1 MVLAAMD
8 PGVVIPSLRATT
20 RKQAILELS
29 IRLSQQTG
37 LDSRLISDALMARE
51 QHDSTGIGRGVAI
64 PHARIA
70 GLEKS
75 VAAFAR
81 LNQPIDFDAIDGQPV
96 DLIFVLLAPDNQR
109 NDHLTDLAR
118 ITRFLRDPAMGE
130 KLRGAQGHDALMAV
144 LLEAGQGHK
153 AA

>member
-1 MVLAAMD
+1 MVLAAMNS
-8 PGVVIPSLRATT
+8 GSIIPSLRATT

-29 IRLSQQTG
+29 TRLSQQTG
-37 LDSRLISDALMARE
+37 LDSRVIYDAVMARE
-51 QHDSTGIGRGVAI
+51 QTDGTGIGRGLAI

-75 VAAFAR
+75 VVAFASMH
-81 LNQPIDFDAIDGQPV
+81 QPIDFDAIDGQPV

-109 NDHLTDLAR
+109 NDHLTDLSRMTR
-118 ITRFLRDPAMGE
+118 ILRDPTIGE
-130 KLRGAQGHDALMAV
+130 KLRGSQGAYALLAV
-144 LLEAGQGHK
+144 LMEASQNNK

>member
-8 PGVVIPSLRATT
+8 PGVVIPSLRAATS
-20 RKQAILELS
+20 KQAILELS
-29 IRLSQQTG
+29 IRLSQKTG
-37 LDSRLISDALMARE
+37 LDSRIISDALMARE

-130 KLRGAQGHDALMAV
+130 KLRGAEGHDALMAV